1 MKALLTNPIVSL
13 SGDEFLPISGMTFAE
28 QVLLFFQQLC
38 LLEPGAKSPALR
50 LRSGTG
56 DGPSTP
62 LRDRE

>member
-13 SGDEFLPISGMTFAE
+13 TGDEFLPISGMTFAE

-38 LLEPGAKSPALR
+38 LLEPGAKKARPFDSAQ
-50 LRSGTG
+50 
-56 DGPSTP
+56 GPGMT